1 MKMSKKTELLH
12 LTTKIVSAYVTK
24 NPVAVAELRNL
35 IASVSQNLA
44 TVGTKGVTPKRK
56 PAVPVKES
64 VTLAHIICLED
75 GTQHVM
81 LKPHLRIAHQMTP
94 KAYREKWGLAADYPM
109 VAPEYAAVRSK
120 LAKQIGLGKQ
130 ARGRKGK
137 SKK

>member
-44 TVGTKGVTPKRK
+44 TVGTEGVTPKRK

-75 GTQHVM
+75 GTQHKM
-81 LKPHLRIAHQMTP
+81 IKRHLRTAHQMTP
-94 KAYREKWGLAADYPM
+94 EEYREKWGLRLDSPM
-109 VAPEYAAVRSK
+109 VAPSYSVVRSK
-120 LAKQIGLGKQ
+120 LAKQLGLGK
-130 ARGRKGK
+130 RGQVKKRKPK
-137 SKK
+137 S

>member
-75 GTQHVM
+75 GTQHKM
-81 LKPHLRIAHQMTP
+81 MRQHLRIAHQMTP
-94 KAYREKWGLAADYPM
+94 EEYREKWGLPSDYPM
-109 VAPEYAAVRSK
+109 TASDYSAVRSK
-120 LAKQIGLGKQ
+120 LAKQLGLG
-130 ARGRKGK
+130 ARGRVKKRKPK
-137 SKK
+137 S